1 MSEAD
6 YIDRWRFHLAGLAL
20 DAMEARTAEH
30 REIYRRSLFAKV
42 DAALASTWKSAIA
55 EARAAVAAEA
65 KLTNGASAPVRK
77 P

>member
-1 MSEAD
+1 MSEAE

-30 REIYRRSLFAKV
+30 REIFRRSLFAKV
-42 DAALASTWKSAIA
+42 DAALASTWKSALA
-55 EARAAVAAEA
+55 EARLIVAAERA
-65 KLTNGASAPVRK
+65 AQNGQPARK